1 MYPQFVSY
9 IGRYTLMKN
18 FKIIITFMA
27 VLLIASI
34 GANVYFASS
43 MTASNNND
51 TTKLGMVSA
60 LSQVQVNINTEL
72 QKIGSSLALAS
83 QQLTYTGL
91 TGEQADAVLSELA
104 SNSTYII
111 DAGTEDMNNI
121 MVAVQPPACNNV
133 IGISVGEQTWLN
145 TNPNGPI
152 NPMMTPVIPL
162 IEGTTGIAMAA
173 PVFNTDKEMIGTVS
187 IIFNPQ
193 TLISTAVAKAP
204 DNAKYEF
211 SAMQTDGYSMYD
223 SEPEYQGTN
232 LLTNT
237 SIPGYSLIYN
247 SVSNTANS
255 ISGYYLYDYQGT
267 NWQCYWTT
275 INAFG
280 QDWRLSVHHTA

>member
-1 MYPQFVSY
+1 MN
-9 IGRYTLMKN
+9 RY
-18 FKIIITFMA
+18 KIPLTFLA

-34 GANVYFASS
+34 GANLYFAGF
-43 MTASNNND
+43 MTAPNNND
-51 TTKLGMVSA
+51 QTKLGMVSA
-60 LSQVQVNINTEL
+60 LSQVQVNIDIEL

-83 QQLTYTGL
+83 EKLTYTGL
-91 TGEQADAVLSELA
+91 TGAQADAVLSELA
-104 SNSTYII
+104 ANSTFII

-121 MVAVQPPACNNV
+121 MVAVQPPSCSNV
-133 IGISVGEQTWLN
+133 IGIDIGEQTWLN

-152 NPMMTPVIPL
+152 TPMMTPVISL
-162 IEGTTGIAMAA
+162 IGGTKGIAMAA
-173 PVFNTDKEMIGTVS
+173 PVFNTNKEMIGTVS

-193 TLISTAVAKAP
+193 ALISAAIAKTP

-211 SAMQTDGYSMYD
+211 AAMQTDGYSMYD

-237 SIPGYSLIYN
+237 SVPGYNLIYN
-247 SVSNTANS
+247 SVSLTANN

-267 NWQCYWTT
+267 NWQLYWTT